1 MQDKLPPI
9 VRVIKSRSFEKETK
23 KLNKKYRLIREDI
36 KSVIQQLESGDLPGE
51 RIGGVKY
58 AVYKV
63 RVNNSNAQRGKSGG
77 YRIIYYTKTSATIL
91 LTTIYSKSDRENIS
105 NEEIEDIIKQYE
117 LELEQQE
124 QEVAVADPADLENRE
139 QKKQG

>member
-1 MQDKLPPI
+1 
-9 VRVIKSRSFEKETK
+9 
-23 KLNKKYRLIREDI
+23 
-36 KSVIQQLESGDLPGE
+36 
-51 RIGGVKY
+51 
-58 AVYKV
+58 
-63 RVNNSNAQRGKSGG
+63 VNNSNAQRGKSGG
-77 YRIIYYTKTSATIL
+77 YRIIYYTKTSVAIL